1 MIIRKIED
9 LKDGDFV
16 DIIYTTYMNNT
27 PKRRN
32 LTRLRFGGFTSDKKS
47 ACYFVQMTKKQRSYI
62 INVEDIK
69 VIFRV
74 TNLKELEDTNN

>member
-1 MIIRKIED
+1 MYIGIKD

-16 DIIYTTYMNNT
+16 NIIYTTYMNNE
-27 PKRRN
+27 PKIRR

-69 VIFRV
+69 AIFRF
-74 TNLKELEDTNN
+74 TNLKELEDANN